1 MKYLACFIPMLF
13 SVEALSLLC
22 LCVMIVMALTDIAKL
37 SRR

>member
-13 SVEALSLLC
+13 SVEVLSLLC
-22 LCVMIVMALTDIAKL
+22 LCVMIVMVLTDIAKL